1 MFVPLD
7 AGGLAEWVHR
17 GALTA
22 GPGYAATPAFLAAF
36 GLGAPDEEE
45 TDLTLL
51 SIASLD
57 GLLRHGVRLV
67 AVAETSAKAAESAE
81 PAEFGAV
88 RGAHA
93 LVGASLVLEG
103 GQGVGVVF
111 ATAGGFCFAGA
122 DGSVANLSGSRFR
135 PGEYSSGSACFSRR
149 PGNHS
154 VTFTLRK

>member
-88 RGAHA
+88 RASSLPWRAVTA
-93 LVGASLVLEG
+93 LFADDAEG
-103 GQGVGVVF
+103 RSRAATVRSALGGVGLSEAWEMPAVEALLA
-111 ATAGGFCFAGA
+111 AT
-122 DGSVANLSGSRFR
+122 DLLWHGSTEWERLT
-135 PGEYSSGSACFSRR
+135 
-149 PGNHS
+149 H
-154 VTFTLRK
+154 